1 MFGKLRKHTNDIMD
15 AKANT
20 KSSLVNFPKAGFA
33 DT

>member
-20 KSSLVNFPKAGFA
+20 KSRPVNFPKVALSS
-33 DT
+33 